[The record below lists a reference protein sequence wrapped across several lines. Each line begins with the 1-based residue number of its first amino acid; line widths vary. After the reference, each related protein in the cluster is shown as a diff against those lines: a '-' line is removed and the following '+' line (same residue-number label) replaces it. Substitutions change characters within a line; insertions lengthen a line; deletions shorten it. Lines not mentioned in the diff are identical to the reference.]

1 MNSKER
7 VKLALDHQ
15 EPDRVPLHCSFTP
28 EAEAKLAQHLG
39 LEATRLEA
47 YKSEG
52 ADMGL
57 AMGHDLLTTW
67 LGFATSYY
75 AQDTAS
81 YTCEWGVE
89 WQWVDYPTGRY
100 TEAKSRPLADAVSL
114 VNYRVPDPYREEIY
128 DGARRLIESYG
139 DEYYIVGAIPC
150 TIFECSWALR
160 GYDRL
165 MLDMIENKRFAHE
178 LFDAVVEFSRVAGRK
193 LIELGVDM
201 IWVGDDFGG
210 QTNMLISPRTWRE
223 FFKPRYA
230 GLFAEFKAQNP
241 KLKIAYHS
249 DGNIEQIIPELIDI
263 GLDVL
268 NAVQPKCMDTASLKR
283 KYGRH
288 LSFWGT
294 VDIQEVLPFGT
305 VADVAR
311 EVKERILT
319 MGPGGGFILAPTHNI
334 QADTPVENVLAYYE
348 AARRYGTYPLPK
360 VP

>member
-1 MNSKER
+1 MNSKQR

-28 EAEAKLAQHLG
+28 EAEGKLARHLG
-39 LEATRLEA
+39 LDSTKLEA
-47 YKSEG
+47 YRSEG

-75 AQDTAS
+75 AQQTET
-81 YTCEWGVE
+81 YTCDWGVE
-89 WQWVDYPTGRY
+89 WQWVEYPGGRY
-100 TEAKSRPLADAVSL
+100 TEARGRPLAEAQDLSG
-114 VNYRVPDPYREEIY
+114 YRTPDPYRDDIY
-128 DGARRLIESYG
+128 DGARRLIAAYG
-139 DEYYIVGAIPC
+139 QDYYIVGAIPC

-165 MLDMIENKRFAHE
+165 MLDMLENKTFAHQ
-178 LFDAVVEFSRVAGRK
+178 LFDTVVEYSRVAGRK

-210 QTNMLISPRTWRE
+210 QTSMLISPRTWRE

-230 GLFAEFKAQNP
+230 GLFAEFKALNP
-241 KLKIAYHS
+241 HLSIAYHS
-249 DGNIEQIIPELIDI
+249 DGNIEVIIPELIDI

-268 NAVQPKCMDTASLKR
+268 NAVQPKAMDPAALKR
-283 KYGRH
+283 KYGRN
-288 LSFWGT
+288 LSFWGA

-305 VADVAR
+305 PQDVER
-311 EVKERILT
+311 EVRQRIT
-319 MGPGGGFILAPTHNI
+319 TVGPGGGFILAPSHNI
-334 QADTPVENVLAYYE
+334 QADTPVENILAYYE
-348 AARRYGTYPLPK
+348 AARRYGSYPLS
-360 VP
+360 